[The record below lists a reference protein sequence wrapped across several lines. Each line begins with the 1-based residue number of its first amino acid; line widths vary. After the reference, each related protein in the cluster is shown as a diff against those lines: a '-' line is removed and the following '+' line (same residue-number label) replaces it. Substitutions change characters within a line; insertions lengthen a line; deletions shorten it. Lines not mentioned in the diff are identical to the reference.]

1 MHHAKIKEKFR
12 KEYRRRIRMV
22 TKSELDAIN
31 RAEAINILAILVVA
45 YSFNI
50 FDWKMGEIRKLHRKT
65 RKLHT

>member
-1 MHHAKIKEKFR
+1 
-12 KEYRRRIRMV
+12 MV